1 MKKLVSLLAIA
12 LSLAACAGPQVTR
25 TQPLAESADAPYDNV
40 LVVSL
45 FKSFDMRRFLEKEIV
60 KQLEAQGVDAVASTS
75 LIDVKTP
82 LNRDTVLAAV
92 GKTNSDAVLVTQ
104 LLDGQT
110 SVKVRDRRPESTYNV
125 RPTYYYNVWNVELA
139 EYSEPK
145 GLEAVH
151 ELVMATQVFSV
162 SMKEPVWTIETHSK
176 LKRNIDRQFSGTS
189 IIDEAKAIARAMSR
203 DGLLAR

>member
-1 MKKLVSLLAIA
+1 M
-12 LSLAACAGPQVTR
+12 
-25 TQPLAESADAPYDNV
+25 

-45 FKSFDMRRFLEKEIV
+45 FKSFDMRRFLENEIV
-60 KQLEAQGVDAVASTS
+60 KQLNARGIDAVASTS
-75 LIDVKTP
+75 MIDVKTP
-82 LNRDTVLAAV
+82 LNRDSVLAAV
-92 GKTNSDAVLVTQ
+92 GEANSDAVLVTQ

-110 SVKVRDRRPESTYNV
+110 SFKVRDRRPESTYNV

-139 EYSEPK
+139 EYSEPR

-151 ELVMATQVFSV
+151 ELLMATQVFSV
-162 SMKEPVWTIETHSK
+162 RTKEPVWTIETRSK

-189 IIDEAKAIARAMSR
+189 IADEAKAIASTMAK